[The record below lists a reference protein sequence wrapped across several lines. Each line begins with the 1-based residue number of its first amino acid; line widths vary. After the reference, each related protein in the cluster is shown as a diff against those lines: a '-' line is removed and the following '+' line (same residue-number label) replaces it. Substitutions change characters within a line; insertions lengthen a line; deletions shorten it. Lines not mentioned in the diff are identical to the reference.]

1 MAVLEV
7 KIFDNQD
14 FKNALLN
21 WVAVS
26 RKTLAEGL
34 NKHAGNVAFW
44 AAHYTPPEG
53 SGNKAIASQ
62 KITQEI
68 LGLPITKDGGRKRY
82 GNTAYVG
89 ALKLMN
95 WQRKNSGLVS
105 VGNTRILR
113 SFGPAMSRK
122 GSGFKFRKGARTEAG
137 GTKRRFADGKLQK
150 FIGRRSSSSLFIK
163 IGWAAAA
170 QAFGRK
176 FSRGNFSDKTINAIG
191 GFQKAVEGDIMT
203 AKISNRA
210 GQFDVRY
217 KPRKLRPV
225 SGAVAV
231 AQDALQKAIKFVT
244 NDINKYVE
252 PRLLKFWRTQ
262 GRQAQRELR

>member
-1 MAVLEV
+1 MAVAEV
-7 KIFDNQD
+7 KIFDNTD
-14 FKNALLN
+14 FKTALMN
-21 WVAVS
+21 WVKVS
-26 RKTLAEGL
+26 RKTIAEGV

-53 SGNKAIASQ
+53 SGNKAAASQ

-105 VGNTRILR
+105 VGNTRMLR

-122 GSGFKFRKGARTEAG
+122 GYKLQKGARTPSG
-137 GTKRRFADGKLQK
+137 GTKRAFADGKLAE
-150 FIGRRSSSSLFIK
+150 FIRTRSRSSLFIK
-163 IGWAAAA
+163 IGWCAAAE
-170 QAFGRK
+170 AFGRK
-176 FSRGNFSDKTINAIG
+176 FSRGNFSQKTINAVG
-191 GFQKAVEGDIMT
+191 GYQKAVEGPITT
-203 AKISNRA
+203 AKIINKA
-210 GQFDVRY
+210 GQFDSRY
-217 KPRKLRPV
+217 KPKKIRPV
-225 SGAVAV
+225 SGAVAIGY
-231 AQDALQKAIKFVT
+231 DALLKAIRYVT

-252 PRLLKFWRTQ
+252 PRLQSFWRRE
-262 GRQAQRELR
+262 GRKAQKGLR